1 MIKVLNIINSNS
13 VTSIPIRNANYIS
26 KYSDIKTNNK
36 VINKKNFFKVNS
48 INKLLNKADII
59 HTHHTFSAL
68 VISIFF
74 VMTYKRRSKKVFVH
88 TLHRNFHSF
97 TLFSR
102 LIYKYFIFPFRHK
115 LIANSETTKRSL
127 EFTVSKYFFENIV
140 VITNGVDLS
149 KTKIKTNKNSDVI
162 KIISIARMVA
172 IKDQKTI
179 IKAAKYIVER
189 GFNIYLNFC
198 GDGVLR
204 PELEK
209 LIKNYGLE
217 SYVKF
222 SGMISES
229 EIYNFLSEANF
240 SIISSINEGFGVAT
254 VESMSSETLVI
265 ATDID
270 INHEIINDKDI
281 LFDVGNYRQLA
292 DLIIYY
298 SENTNAY
305 DLKVK
310 RLKSRSKL
318 FDSTIVGKNHARF
331 YAKICN

>member
-1 MIKVLNIINSNS
+1 
-13 VTSIPIRNANYIS
+13 
-26 KYSDIKTNNK
+26 
-36 VINKKNFFKVNS
+36 
-48 INKLLNKADII
+48 
-59 HTHHTFSAL
+59 
-68 VISIFF
+68 
-74 VMTYKRRSKKVFVH
+74 
-88 TLHRNFHSF
+88 
-97 TLFSR
+97 
-102 LIYKYFIFPFRHK
+102 
-115 LIANSETTKRSL
+115 
-127 EFTVSKYFFENIV
+127 
-140 VITNGVDLS
+140 
-149 KTKIKTNKNSDVI
+149 
-162 KIISIARMVA
+162 
-172 IKDQKTI
+172 
-179 IKAAKYIVER
+179 
-189 GFNIYLNFC
+189 
-198 GDGVLR
+198 
-204 PELEK
+204 
-209 LIKNYGLE
+209 
-217 SYVKF
+217 
-222 SGMISES
+222 MISES